1 MNAVINHP
9 SHPSSRCRGS
19 AHGHLSRASSTQAK
33 ASSSWQHLQSPSPP
47 VVDHGGSS
55 SCWPL
60 RQRRSPAELACPRA
74 CRTPVPR
81 RRQPVDPGRSQ
92 PRTPTRHSS
101 PERTDEAGRSAQAL
115 SRAPV
120 VAPGRSRSPRVCGE
134 REHRIGLTP
143 ECPASEVLCH
153 MAREKPA
160 GQGRSLRS
168 YRTIWAKAR
177 TQPLRLTVRYHAK
190 SSGNLQAAR
199 LQRNFRRRTLGPVGG
214 MKPCRGMRPTDS
226 CARTQRPAMAQFV
239 VSGSTFAWN
248 PPVLRCRQSVRLAR
262 TRRGR

>member
-19 AHGHLSRASSTQAK
+19 AHGHLSRASSTEAK
-33 ASSSWQHLQSPSPP
+33 ASSSWQHLQSPSQP

-60 RQRRSPAELACPRA
+60 RQRQSPAGLACPKA

-81 RRQPVDPGRSQ
+81 QRQPVDPGRSQ
-92 PRTPTRHSS
+92 PPTPTRHSS
-101 PERTDEAGRSAQAL
+101 PERTDEAGRSAPAL

-143 ECPASEVLCH
+143 
-153 MAREKPA
+153 
-160 GQGRSLRS
+160 QGR
-168 YRTIWAKAR
+168 A
-177 TQPLRLTVRYHAK
+177 
-190 SSGNLQAAR
+190 
-199 LQRNFRRRTLGPVGG
+199 GG
-214 MKPCRGMRPTDS
+214 MRPCRGMRPTDS
-226 CARTQRPAMAQFV
+226 YARKQRPTMAEFV
-239 VSGSTFAWN
+239 ASGSTFAWN
-248 PPVLRCRQSVRLAR
+248 PPALRCRQSIRLAR